1 MAIFTKQTTEQRPQM
16 RADNNSGDAGLS
28 VIATGMKIVGD
39 VETTGVLKVEGTIEG
54 SIRSARQLL
63 LGRQGQIL
71 GDVRA
76 TEAII
81 GGTVRGTVFTEERVE
96 IQGTSTIEGDINT
109 KSIVVL
115 EGATING
122 NVRMGQQ
129 AVAQQPAPANA
140 AQGNAGPTAKHEGKG
155 ERPPLAVNR

>member
-16 RADNNSGDAGLS
+16 RADTNSGDAGLS
-28 VIATGMKIVGD
+28 VIAAGMKIVGD

-76 TEAII
+76 TEAIL

-96 IQGTSTIEGDINT
+96 IQGTSTVQGDIHT

-122 NVRMGQQ
+122 SVRMGQQ
-129 AVAQQPAPANA
+129 PAASQPVAAQPAA
-140 AQGNAGPTAKHEGKG
+140 GNGETKGKHPNQG
-155 ERPPLAVNR
+155 ERPSLAVNR

>member
-1 MAIFTKQTTEQRPQM
+1 MAIFTKQTTERPQM
-16 RADNNSGDAGLS
+16 RADTNSGDAGLS
-28 VIATGMKIVGD
+28 VIAAGMKIVGD

-76 TEAII
+76 TEAIL

-96 IQGTSTIEGDINT
+96 IQGTSTVEGDIHT

-122 NVRMGQQ
+122 AVRMGEQK
-129 AVAQQPAPANA
+129 AAAAPSAPA
-140 AQGNAGPTAKHEGKG
+140 PTAKHASQG
-155 ERPPLAVNR
+155 ERPSLAVNR